1 MKSILLAT
9 TATIAF
15 AGMASAEA
23 HTGINFSGDFTL
35 GYNDTDW
42 QDDNAVAIDG
52 GADNY
57 GFYFDASLTITGATE
72 LDNGLT
78 AGFSVGFDLVDG
90 GEGGE
95 DGIFDDMDVEVSGY
109 EFSLTGEGAG
119 LYFGDTATAA
129 EVNFS
134 AVSGTEAGFM
144 DSEDLLED
152 TIGSDD
158 AAGIR
163 GEYATD
169 MYAVAL
175 SYGIDLSAP
184 ASPLVGLQLSASA
197 DVGPVTVEL
206 GYQQEDAGY
215 GIPEAMG
222 IAVGGTFAGADVKV
236 SYVETEDNDLGTAGA
251 QPETSTGIEVSYA
264 VSDMI
269 TVGGYY
275 TMNDVAGDF
284 FGISADYASGPI
296 TVSVFYDDENGS
308 EDYGVEGSYDVGN
321 GIMVYA
327 GLVDSGEDFYVAGE
341 YDLGGGASL
350 LVSYADDGDG
360 DEDADD
366 DDIGANGYQVGTT
379 VEVSFEF

>member
-9 TATIAF
+9 TASIAF

-23 HTGINFSGDFTL
+23 HTGVNFSGDFTL

-42 QDDNAVAIDG
+42 EADNNVVADG
-52 GADNY
+52 GTDNY

-95 DGIFDDMDVEVSGY
+95 DGIFDNMDVEVSGY

-129 EVNFS
+129 EINFS
-134 AVSGTEAGFM
+134 AVSGTEAGFF
-144 DSEDLLED
+144 DSEDLLEN
-152 TIGSDD
+152 TIGSGD

-175 SYGIDLSAP
+175 SYGIDLGAP

-206 GYQQEDAGY
+206 GYQQEDTGY

-222 IAVGGTFAGADVKV
+222 IAVGGTFGGADVKV
-236 SYVETEDNDLGTAGA
+236 SYLDDST
-251 QPETSTGIEVSYA
+251 ETSTGIEVSYA

-327 GLVDSGEDFYVAGE
+327 GLVDSGEDFYVAGS

-366 DDIGANGYQVGTT
+366 DDIGANDYQVGTT